1 MKVASMKV
9 ASMEARMKED
19 QQFVNKIYDIESV
32 LAFVIGKLEQKTW
45 STAKSKELKKIKSEL
60 ASKLATM
67 KWAKTSKATR
77 AQVRVARDTREQK
90 TKEQDIPVEFLR

>member
-1 MKVASMKV
+1 
-9 ASMEARMKED
+9 MKED

-32 LAFVIGKLEQKTW
+32 LASVIGKLERQTW
-45 STAKSKELKKIKSEL
+45 SSAKSKELKKMKSEL
-60 ASKLATM
+60 SSKLARL
-67 KWAKTSKATR
+67 KWAKTSKDTR